1 MPAARMGLAGSL
13 NRNTATYGSPTWTE
27 ITLTRDVQE
36 NLTWDEADVT
46 DRASRVR
53 RYAKTLLDADFT
65 VTVRNDLTDA
75 GYDAL
80 LTAMY
85 SPTAALDLLILDGPT
100 TEVGA
105 QGIRADFQVMSGSQ
119 SQALADGLFREFRL
133 RVSIDTN
140 PPKIAEV
147 TGTATITYTEIT

>member
-1 MPAARMGLAGSL
+1 MPAARMGLAGTL
-13 NRNTATYGSPTWTE
+13 NRNAGSYASPTWTE
-27 ITLTRDVQE
+27 ITLARDVQE
-36 NLTWDEADVT
+36 NLTWDEADVS
-46 DRASRVR
+46 DRASRIKR
-53 RYAKTLLDADFT
+53 FAKTMLDVDFT

-85 SPTAALDLLILDGPT
+85 SPTSALDLLILDGPT

-119 SQALADGLFREFRL
+119 SQSLSDGLFREFKL
-133 RVSIDTN
+133 RVSIDAN